1 MTNYNGNIKD
11 LSSDDFNNR
20 GFLYGDSVFETIKII
35 DNKIIFWEEHYL
47 RLMSSMRILRI
58 EIPNN
63 YTPEF
68 FEKEIIKTN
77 LKTDSS
83 FSGRVRLTIYRGGS
97 GLYLPNNNFPIFV
110 INSNKTNEKLFKI
123 DRDVYKVDL
132 FKDYQIQSNLISN
145 LKTNN
150 RVINVIG
157 SIYAQE
163 NELDNCVLLND
174 NKLVTEFLNGNIF
187 IVNDNVIKTPTISTG
202 CLNGVMRK
210 KIIELI
216 KKVPAYKIQEK
227 DFSPYE
233 LVSSDEIWVTN
244 SISGIIPVTEYRRKS
259 FSNNIGTIIAAAVV
273 TVESKFPI
281 NNLKE

>member
-1 MTNYNGNIKD
+1 MINYNGNFKN
-11 LSSDDFNNR
+11 SSFDDFDNR
-20 GFLYGDSVFETIKII
+20 GFLYGDSIFETIKII

-58 EIPNN
+58 DIPNN

-68 FEKEIIKTN
+68 FEKEITKTN
-77 LKTDSS
+77 LKIDSL
-83 FSGRVRLTIYRGGS
+83 FSGRVRLTIYRGGR
-97 GLYLPNNNFPIFV
+97 GLYLPDNNFPVFV
-110 INSNKTNEKLFKI
+110 ISSKKINEKLFKI
-123 DRDVYKVDL
+123 NRDIYKVDL

-187 IVNDNVIKTPTISTG
+187 IVNNNIIKTPTLSTG

-216 KKVPAYKIQEK
+216 QKVPKYEIQEK

-259 FSNNIGTIIAAAVV
+259 FTNNIGTIIISYFNKQF
-273 TVESKFPI
+273 TGF
-281 NNLKE
+281 

>member
-1 MTNYNGNIKD
+1 MINYNGNFKD
-11 LSSDDFNNR
+11 SSSDDFNNR
-20 GFLYGDSVFETIKII
+20 GFLYGDSIFETIKII

-58 EIPNN
+58 DIPNN

-68 FEKEIIKTN
+68 FEKEITKTN
-77 LKTDSS
+77 LKIDSL
-83 FSGRVRLTIYRGGS
+83 FSGRVRLTIYRGGR
-97 GLYLPNNNFPIFV
+97 GLYLPDNNFPVFV
-110 INSNKTNEKLFKI
+110 ISSKKINEKLFKI
-123 DRDVYKVDL
+123 NRDIYKVDL

-187 IVNDNVIKTPTISTG
+187 IVNDNIIKTPTLSTG

-216 KKVPAYKIQEK
+216 KKVPKYEIQEK

-259 FSNNIGTIIAAAVV
+259 CTNNIGTII
-273 TVESKFPI
+273 I
-281 NNLKE
+281 NYFNKQFTGF

>member
-1 MTNYNGNIKD
+1 MINYNGNFKD
-11 LSSDDFNNR
+11 SFSDDFNNR
-20 GFLYGDSVFETIKII
+20 GFLYGDSIFETIKII

-58 EIPNN
+58 DIPNN

-68 FEKEIIKTN
+68 FEKEITKTN
-77 LKTDSS
+77 LKLDSL
-83 FSGRVRLTIYRGGS
+83 FSGRVRLTIYRGGR
-97 GLYLPNNNFPIFV
+97 GLYLPDNNFPVFV
-110 INSNKTNEKLFKI
+110 ISSKKINQKLFKI
-123 DRDVYKVDL
+123 NRDIYKVDL

-163 NELDNCVLLND
+163 NELDNCILLND

-187 IVNDNVIKTPTISTG
+187 IVNDNIIKTPTLSAG

-216 KKVPAYKIQEK
+216 KKVPKYEIQEK

-244 SISGIIPVTEYRRKS
+244 SISGIIPVNEYRRKS
-259 FSNNIGTIIAAAVV
+259 FSNNIGTIIISYFNKQF
-273 TVESKFPI
+273 TGF
-281 NNLKE
+281 

>member
-20 GFLYGDSVFETIKII
+20 GFLYGDSVFETIKIV

-68 FEKEIIKTN
+68 FENEIIKTN

-233 LVSSDEIWVTN
+233 LISSDEIWVTN

-259 FSNNIGTIIAAAVV
+259 FSNNIGTII
-273 TVESKFPI
+273 I
-281 NNLKE
+281 NYFNKQFTEF

>member
-1 MTNYNGNIKD
+1 
-11 LSSDDFNNR
+11 
-20 GFLYGDSVFETIKII
+20 
-35 DNKIIFWEEHYL
+35 
-47 RLMSSMRILRI
+47 MSSMRILRI

-259 FSNNIGTIIAAAVV
+259 FSNNIGTII
-273 TVESKFPI
+273 I
-281 NNLKE
+281 NYFNKQFTEF

>member
-20 GFLYGDSVFETIKII
+20 GFLYGDSVFETIKIV

-259 FSNNIGTIIAAAVV
+259 FSNNIETII
-273 TVESKFPI
+273 I
-281 NNLKE
+281 NYFNKQFTEF

>member
-20 GFLYGDSVFETIKII
+20 GFLYGDSVFETIKIV

-58 EIPNN
+58 EIPNY

-68 FEKEIIKTN
+68 FENEIIKTN

-259 FSNNIGTIIAAAVV
+259 FSNNIGTII
-273 TVESKFPI
+273 I
-281 NNLKE
+281 NYFNKQFTEF

>member
-1 MTNYNGNIKD
+1 MINYNGNFKD
-11 LSSDDFNNR
+11 SFSDDFNNR
-20 GFLYGDSVFETIKII
+20 GFLYGDSIFETIKII

-58 EIPNN
+58 DIPNN

-68 FEKEIIKTN
+68 FEKEITKTN
-77 LKTDSS
+77 LKLDSL
-83 FSGRVRLTIYRGGS
+83 FSGRVRLTIYRGGR
-97 GLYLPNNNFPIFV
+97 GLYLPDNNFPVFV
-110 INSNKTNEKLFKI
+110 ISSKKINQKLFKI
-123 DRDVYKVDL
+123 NRDIYKVDL

-163 NELDNCVLLND
+163 NELDNCILLND

-187 IVNDNVIKTPTISTG
+187 IVNDNIIKTPTLSTG

-216 KKVPAYKIQEK
+216 KKVPKYEIQEK

-244 SISGIIPVTEYRRKS
+244 SISGIIPVNEYRRKS
-259 FSNNIGTIIAAAVV
+259 FSNNIGTIIISYFNKQF
-273 TVESKFPI
+273 TGF
-281 NNLKE
+281 

>member
-20 GFLYGDSVFETIKII
+20 GFLYGDSVFETIKIV

-216 KKVPAYKIQEK
+216 KKVPAYEIQEK

-259 FSNNIGTIIAAAVV
+259 FSNNIGTII
-273 TVESKFPI
+273 I
-281 NNLKE
+281 NYFNKQFTEF

>member
-20 GFLYGDSVFETIKII
+20 GFLYGDSVFETIKIV

-233 LVSSDEIWVTN
+233 LISSDEIWVTN

-259 FSNNIGTIIAAAVV
+259 FSNNIGTII
-273 TVESKFPI
+273 I
-281 NNLKE
+281 NYFNKQFTEF

>member
-20 GFLYGDSVFETIKII
+20 GFLYGDSVFETIKIV

-216 KKVPAYKIQEK
+216 KKVPEYKIQEK

-259 FSNNIGTIIAAAVV
+259 FSNIIGTIIVNYFNKQF
-273 TVESKFPI
+273 TEF
-281 NNLKE
+281 

>member
-20 GFLYGDSVFETIKII
+20 GFLYGDSVFETIKIV

-259 FSNNIGTIIAAAVV
+259 FSNNIGTII
-273 TVESKFPI
+273 I
-281 NNLKE
+281 NYFNKQFTEF

>member
-1 MTNYNGNIKD
+1 MINYNGKFKD
-11 LSSDDFNNR
+11 QSQNDFSNR
-20 GFLYGDSVFETIKII
+20 GFLYGDSIFETIKII

-58 EIPNN
+58 DIPNN

-68 FEKEIIKTN
+68 FEKEITKTN
-77 LKTDSS
+77 LKLDSL
-83 FSGRVRLTIYRGGS
+83 FSGRVRLTIFRSGK
-97 GLYLPNNNFPIFV
+97 GLYLPENNDPIYV
-110 INSNKTNEKLFKI
+110 ISSKKINQKLFKI
-123 DRDVYKVDL
+123 NRDIYKVDL
-132 FKDYQIQSNLISN
+132 FKDYKIQSNLISN

-163 NELDNCVLLND
+163 NELDNCILLND

-187 IVNDNVIKTPTISTG
+187 IVNDNIIKTPKLSTG

-216 KKVPAYKIQEK
+216 KKVPKYEIQEK

-259 FSNNIGTIIAAAVV
+259 FTNNIGTII
-273 TVESKFPI
+273 TSYFNKQFTGF
-281 NNLKE
+281 

>member
-35 DNKIIFWEEHYL
+35 NNKIIFWEEHYL

-58 EIPNN
+58 EIPKN

-68 FEKEIIKTN
+68 FEKEIVKTN
-77 LKTDSS
+77 LKIDSS

-110 INSNKTNEKLFKI
+110 INSNKTKEKLFKI

-259 FSNNIGTIIAAAVV
+259 FSNNIGTIIVNYFNKQF
-273 TVESKFPI
+273 TEF
-281 NNLKE
+281 

>member
-1 MTNYNGNIKD
+1 MINYNGNFKD
-11 LSSDDFNNR
+11 SSSDDFNNR
-20 GFLYGDSVFETIKII
+20 GFLYGDSIFETIKVI

-77 LKTDSS
+77 LKLDSL
-83 FSGRVRLTIYRGGS
+83 FSGRVRLTIYRAGR
-97 GLYLPNNNFPIFV
+97 GLYLPDNNFPIFV
-110 INSNKTNEKLFKI
+110 ISSKKINEKLFKI
-123 DRDVYKVDL
+123 NKDIYKVDL

-163 NELDNCVLLND
+163 NELDNCILLND

-187 IVNDNVIKTPTISTG
+187 IVNDNIIKTPTLSTG

-216 KKVPAYKIQEK
+216 KKVPKYEIQEK

-259 FSNNIGTIIAAAVV
+259 FLNNIGTIIISYFNKQF
-273 TVESKFPI
+273 TGF
-281 NNLKE
+281 